1 MKVTNI
7 VEQWNER
14 AYVCFILWSGGH

>member
-14 AYVCFILWSGGH
+14 AYVCFIL